1 MKDICMVKVYLP
13 TVLKVEAAGGSCP
26 IHVIRPGCKGISSAA
41 SGGSLAESCTEVR
54 LRLQYF

>member
-1 MKDICMVKVYLP
+1 MVKVYLP

-41 SGGSLAESCTEVR
+41 SGGSLAESCNRGQTKTSVF
-54 LRLQYF
+54 LIH